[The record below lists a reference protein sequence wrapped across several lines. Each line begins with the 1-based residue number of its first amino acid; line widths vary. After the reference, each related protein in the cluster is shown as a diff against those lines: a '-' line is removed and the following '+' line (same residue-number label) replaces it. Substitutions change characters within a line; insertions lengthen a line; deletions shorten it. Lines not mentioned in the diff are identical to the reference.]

1 MLLGYR
7 DKRTATFA
15 ADGAVREFQAF
26 GRQAYR
32 RLEVLDAATGLN
44 DLRALPSNRLEVLL
58 GDRSEQFSIRI
69 NLQWRICFAWPEGAA
84 GPSDVEIVDYH

>member
-1 MLLGYR
+1 MILGFR

-15 ADGAVREFQAF
+15 AGGSIREFQALD
-26 GRQAYR
+26 RQAYR

-44 DLRALPSNRLEVLL
+44 DLRALRSNRLEALH
-58 GDRSEQFSIRI
+58 GDRSERFSIRI